1 MHRIRNYPANY
12 QTIPIT
18 ELSAEFQMQT
28 TDQFLITHQSTEL
41 LAEFQ
46 ITRNELC
53 IELPITLQTIEQFL
67 ITEQST

>member
-28 TDQFLITHQSTEL
+28 IDQFLITNQSTEL
-41 LAEFQ
+41 SAEFLIIQ
-46 ITRNELC
+46 
-53 IELPITLQTIEQFL
+53 QTTEQFL
-67 ITEQST
+67 ITLQTTELSA

>member
-41 LAEFQ
+41 LAEFLIIQ
-46 ITRNELC
+46 
-53 IELPITLQTIEQFL
+53 QTTEQFL
-67 ITEQST
+67 ITLQTTELSA